1 MSAELKNRVMG
12 WQGDLWR
19 RSGKIHIYVK
29 SRMKQENKSYDIW
42 LECSRPQ
49 KQMACRVPTDKTL
62 NDLVMEVGQV
72 ISSQRQEETGTPGT
86 V

>member
-19 RSGKIHIYVK
+19 RSGKIHIYME
-29 SRMKQENKSYDIW
+29 SRMKQENKPYDIW

-49 KQMACRVPTDKTL
+49 EQMASRVLTDKPL
-62 NDLVMEVGQV
+62 NDLVREVGQV
-72 ISSQRQEETGTPGT
+72 ISSQRQEETGTPGI